1 MGLRIQRVLFA
12 AAMISASAC
21 TAEPSESGPSNAG
34 AGATTGGTGVVA
46 SGGVG
51 GTMMNVAGMVGV
63 AGNAGVGDVIA
74 TGGTFATNSG
84 GSGGQAAGGSGGS
97 QAGTG
102 GTGVIQPGD
111 QCKLEEAFAPLVPRD
126 GEKCYE
132 FLMHDG
138 DGVSPFMV
146 PDGES
151 YNEFFFELPWG
162 ADEVATRYGQI
173 LDNKAVLHHWLGFT
187 TTDGMPGQIDRL
199 VSGTQLGE
207 SATLF
212 GGWALGGCN
221 VEFPADMGLQL
232 DDPGKNVMFQ
242 WHHYNFS
249 GAPQPDS
256 TKIQI
261 CTVPTAM
268 RKNIGSVTWLGTE
281 DLGGNGF
288 LGGGMPPGVE
298 SKFGGTCLNETA
310 EPITIVSF
318 LPHMHRIGKNMFT
331 EVTRV
336 GGATEVVFDE
346 PFSNDYQAYYAVD
359 PFIVLQPGD
368 KIRAECTFFNN
379 TPGNVAFGQSTDQ
392 EMCYQFA
399 FSYPAGAL
407 DKPNNFSLIGATN
420 TCWGD

>member
-1 MGLRIQRVLFA
+1 MGLRIQRLFFA
-12 AAMISASAC
+12 AALITAAAC
-21 TAEPSESGPSNAG
+21 TAEPTENGDQTSAG
-34 AGATTGGTGVVA
+34 VGGVTGGTGAPA
-46 SGGVG
+46 SGGAG
-51 GTMMNVAGMVGV
+51 GTTMNVAGMVGS
-63 AGNAGVGDVIA
+63 AGVGDVLPS
-74 TGGTFATNSG
+74 GGTGAIN
-84 GSGGQAAGGSGGS
+84 AGGSGGAPLGGS
-97 QAGTG
+97 GGVDQAGSG
-102 GTGVIQPGD
+102 GGIPLPGD
-111 QCKLEEAFAPLVPRD
+111 QCKLEDAFKPLEPRD
-126 GEKCYE
+126 GETCYE

-138 DGVSPFMV
+138 DGTTPFMV
-146 PDGES
+146 PEDES
-151 YNEFFFELPWG
+151 YNEFFFEIPWG
-162 ADEVATRYGQI
+162 ADEVATRFGQI
-173 LDNKAVLHHWLGFT
+173 LDNKQVLHHWLGFT
-187 TTDGMPGQIDRL
+187 TTDGAPGQIDRL
-199 VSGTQLGE
+199 VTGTQLGE

-212 GGWALGGCN
+212 GGWASGGCN
-221 VEFPADMGLQL
+221 VEFPPDMGLLL

-242 WHHYNFS
+242 WHHYNFTGS
-249 GAPQPDS
+249 PQPDS

-298 SKFGGTCLNETA
+298 SKFSGTCLNETA

-331 EVTRV
+331 EVFRA
-336 GGATEVVFDE
+336 GGAVETVFDE
-346 PFSNDYQAYYAVD
+346 PFRNDYQAYYAVD

-368 KIRAECTFFNN
+368 KIRAECTYFND

-407 DKPNNFSLIGATN
+407 DKPGNFSLIGATN